1 MGNNPNLVYTIFNL
15 LQMAAENKSAIIPH
29 RLDALAEKLGFSRPT
44 SDKVLK
50 QLAEAG
56 MIRFV
61 RTHPR
66 EIYLTVVLEKDCLDL
81 WMTFDKLSDDL
92 RVLSG
97 VTKDEVYLD
106 SNPLT

>member
-1 MGNNPNLVYTIFNL
+1 MGNPNHTHTIFNL

-29 RLDALAEKLGFSRPT
+29 RMDALAEKLGFSRPT

-56 MIRFV
+56 MIRFI

-81 WMTFDKLSDDL
+81 WMTFDKLADDL
-92 RVLSG
+92 RVLTGLTS
-97 VTKDEVYLD
+97 DDVYLD
-106 SNPLT
+106 SRSN

>member
-1 MGNNPNLVYTIFNL
+1 MGNPNHTHTIFNL

-29 RLDALAEKLGFSRPT
+29 RMDALAEKLGFSRPT
-44 SDKVLK
+44 SDKILK
-50 QLAEAG
+50 QLEEAG
-56 MIRFV
+56 MIRFI

-81 WMTFDKLSDDL
+81 WMTFDKLADDL

-97 VTKDEVYLD
+97 VTKVEVYLD
-106 SNPLT
+106 SKPMT

>member
-1 MGNNPNLVYTIFNL
+1 MGSNPNHTHTIFNL
-15 LQMAAENKSAIIPH
+15 LQMAAVNQSAIIPH
-29 RLDALAEKLGFSRPT
+29 RMDALAEKLGFSRPT

-81 WMTFDKLSDDL
+81 WMTFDKLADDL

-97 VTKDEVYLD
+97 VTSDDVYLD
-106 SNPLT
+106 SNPMT

>member
-1 MGNNPNLVYTIFNL
+1 
-15 LQMAAENKSAIIPH
+15 MAAENQSAIIPH
-29 RLDALAEKLGFSRPT
+29 RLDELAKRLGFSRPT
-44 SDKVLK
+44 SDKVLR
-50 QLAEAG
+50 QLEEGG

-81 WMTFDKLSDDL
+81 WMTLDKLSDDL

-106 SNPLT
+106 SKPLT

>member
-29 RLDALAEKLGFSRPT
+29 RLDKLAELLGFSRPT

-50 QLAEAG
+50 QLAEGG

-81 WMTFDKLSDDL
+81 WMTFDKLADDL

-106 SNPLT
+106 SKPLT

>member
-1 MGNNPNLVYTIFNL
+1 MKNNNPNTVYAIFNL
-15 LQMAAENKSAIIPH
+15 LQMAAKNKSAIIPH
-29 RLDALAEKLGFSRPT
+29 RLDELAKRLGFSRPT
-44 SDKVLK
+44 SDKVLR
-50 QLAEAG
+50 QLESAG

-81 WMTFDKLSDDL
+81 WMTFDKLADDL

-97 VTKDEVYLD
+97 VTSNDVYLD
-106 SNPLT
+106 SKAI